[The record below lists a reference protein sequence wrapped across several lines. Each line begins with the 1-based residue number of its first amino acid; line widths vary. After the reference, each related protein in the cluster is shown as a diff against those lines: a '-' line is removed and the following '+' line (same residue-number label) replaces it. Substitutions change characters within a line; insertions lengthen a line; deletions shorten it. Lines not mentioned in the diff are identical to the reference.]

1 MHFSKIISLESQ
13 KMLTS
18 EFFGKKGRDMFFHLH
33 TEKETHYFMKD
44 YIVNVNMT
52 TIFGVF

>member
-1 MHFSKIISLESQ
+1 
-13 KMLTS
+13 
-18 EFFGKKGRDMFFHLH
+18 MFFHLH

-52 TIFGVF
+52 TIFGVYYN